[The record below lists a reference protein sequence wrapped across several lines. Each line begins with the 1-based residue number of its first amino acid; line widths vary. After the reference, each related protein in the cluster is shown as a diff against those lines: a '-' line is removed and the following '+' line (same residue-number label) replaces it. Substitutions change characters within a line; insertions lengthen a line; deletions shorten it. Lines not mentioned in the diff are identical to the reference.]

1 MKTIK
6 RITAAMAAL
15 ALAGVVAGCAQ
26 RPAATLSDEA
36 LLDSVERRTF
46 DYFWSGAEPNSGLAC
61 ERINMDGIYPE
72 NDETVVT
79 TGGSGFGILALI
91 AGMERGYVTREQGI
105 ERFERIVS
113 FLERADRFHG
123 AWPHWIEGRTGR
135 VKPFGKKDNGGDLVE
150 TAFLV
155 QGLLAA
161 HQYFAQGNE
170 REQALAQRIDTL
182 WRGVEWSWYR
192 NGQNVLYWHWSP
204 EYGWEMNFAV
214 HGFNECLVMYI
225 LAAASPTYPIDREV
239 YTEGWAENG
248 AIVDE
253 HEVEGYRL
261 RLRYQG
267 VEAGP
272 LFWAHYSFLGLDPRG
287 LRDDYCEDYFGEMR
301 DYSLINRAY
310 CIRNPRH
317 YKGYGTDCWGLTAGY
332 AAHAPVEREDR
343 GVIAPTAALSSIVY
357 TPEES
362 MDVMR
367 YLYGP
372 LHEKVWGPYGFY
384 DAFSQTDDWYPQK
397 YLAIDQGPIAVMIEN
412 HRSELL
418 WRLFMSHP
426 DVQNGLRKLGF
437 ESPIGRCVPFIQI
450 EQKNV
455 TRKGTLKSVTQP
467 WKIATTAYCG
477 PATRVRI
484 GRVVSKV
491 VAPPDEI
498 AASGPKRPATHG
510 AASSVKS
517 SRRTLQSRA
526 TVPSSTLRSSEMK
539 MLDSE

>member
-6 RITAAMAAL
+6 RITAAVAAL

-301 DYSLINRAY
+301 NYSLINRAY

-317 YKGYGTDCWGLTAGY
+317 YKGYGKDCWGLTASYSTAGY

-426 DVQNGLRKLGF
+426 GVQNLSLI
-437 ESPIGRCVPFIQI
+437 PI
-450 EQKNV
+450 
-455 TRKGTLKSVTQP
+455 
-467 WKIATTAYCG
+467 
-477 PATRVRI
+477 
-484 GRVVSKV
+484 
-491 VAPPDEI
+491 
-498 AASGPKRPATHG
+498 
-510 AASSVKS
+510 
-517 SRRTLQSRA
+517 
-526 TVPSSTLRSSEMK
+526 
-539 MLDSE
+539 

>member
-1 MKTIK
+1 MKMIGK
-6 RITAAMAAL
+6 ITAAVAAL
-15 ALAGVVAGCAQ
+15 ALAGGVAGCGQ
-26 RPAATLSDEA
+26 RPVATLSDEA
-36 LLDSVERRTF
+36 LMDSVERRTF
-46 DYFWSGAEPNSGLAC
+46 DYFWAGAEPNSGLAR
-61 ERINMDGIYPE
+61 ERIHMDGVYPE

-79 TGGSGFGILALI
+79 TGGSGFGLLALI
-91 AGMERGYVTREQGI
+91 AGMERGYVAREEGI
-105 ERFERIVS
+105 GRFERIVS

-123 AWPHWIEGRTGR
+123 AWPHWIEGTTGR
-135 VKPFGKKDNGGDLVE
+135 VKPFGRKDNGGDLVE

-170 REQALAQRIDTL
+170 REQALAERIDAL

-253 HEVEGYRL
+253 HAVEGYRL

-267 VEAGP
+267 TEAGP

-287 LRDDYCEDYFGEMR
+287 LKDDYCEDYSAEMR
-301 DYSLINRAY
+301 DYSLVNRAY
-310 CIRNPRH
+310 CIRNPKH
-317 YKGYGTDCWGLTAGY
+317 YEGYGENCWGLTASYSTAGY

-357 TPEES
+357 TPEAS

-367 YLYGP
+367 HLYGP
-372 LHEKVWGPYGFY
+372 LRDKVWGAYGFY
-384 DAFSQTDDWYPQK
+384 DAFSQSDDWYPQR

-426 DVQNGLRKLGF
+426 DVQRGLRKLGF
-437 ESPIGRCVPFIQI
+437 ESPV
-450 EQKNV
+450 
-455 TRKGTLKSVTQP
+455 
-467 WKIATTAYCG
+467 
-477 PATRVRI
+477 
-484 GRVVSKV
+484 
-491 VAPPDEI
+491 
-498 AASGPKRPATHG
+498 
-510 AASSVKS
+510 
-517 SRRTLQSRA
+517 LQ
-526 TVPSSTLRSSEMK
+526 
-539 MLDSE
+539 

>member
-301 DYSLINRAY
+301 NYSLINRAY

-317 YKGYGTDCWGLTAGY
+317 YKGYGKDCWGLTASYSTAGY

-384 DAFSQTDDWYPQK
+384 DAFSQIDDWYPQK

-437 ESPIGRCVPFIQI
+437 ESPV
-450 EQKNV
+450 
-455 TRKGTLKSVTQP
+455 
-467 WKIATTAYCG
+467 
-477 PATRVRI
+477 
-484 GRVVSKV
+484 
-491 VAPPDEI
+491 
-498 AASGPKRPATHG
+498 
-510 AASSVKS
+510 
-517 SRRTLQSRA
+517 LQ
-526 TVPSSTLRSSEMK
+526 
-539 MLDSE
+539 

>member
-6 RITAAMAAL
+6 RFAAAVAAL
-15 ALAGVVAGCAQ
+15 ALAGVVAGCGQ

-36 LLDSVERRTF
+36 LMDTVERRTF
-46 DYFWSGAEPNSGLAC
+46 DYFWSGAEPNSGLAR
-61 ERINMDGIYPE
+61 ERIHMDGLYPE

-91 AGMERGYVTREQGI
+91 AGIERGYITREQGV

-123 AWPHWIEGRTGR
+123 AWPHWIEGTTGR
-135 VKPFGKKDNGGDLVE
+135 VKPFGRKDNGGDLVE

-161 HQYFAQGNE
+161 HQYFAPGNE
-170 REQALAQRIDTL
+170 RERRLAERIDTL

-204 EYGWEMNFAV
+204 EYGWEMDFAV
-214 HGFNECLVMYI
+214 HGFNECLVMYL
-225 LAAASPTYPIDREV
+225 LAAASPTYPVDREV

-248 AIVDE
+248 AIVDP
-253 HEVEGYRL
+253 HEVEGYPL
-261 RLRYQG
+261 HLRYQG

-287 LRDDYCEDYFGEMR
+287 LRDAYCDDYRDEMR
-301 DYSLINRAY
+301 NYSLINRAY
-310 CIRNPRH
+310 CIRNPKH
-317 YKGYGTDCWGLTAGY
+317 YKGYGRDCWGLTASYSTAGY

-357 TPEES
+357 TPEAS
-362 MDVMR
+362 MEVMR
-367 YLYGP
+367 HLYGP
-372 LHEKVWGPYGFY
+372 LRDKVWGLYGFY
-384 DAFSQTDDWYPQK
+384 DAFSQTDDWYPQR

-426 DVQNGLRKLGF
+426 DVQRGLRKLGF
-437 ESPIGRCVPFIQI
+437 GSP
-450 EQKNV
+450 
-455 TRKGTLKSVTQP
+455 
-467 WKIATTAYCG
+467 A
-477 PATRVRI
+477 
-484 GRVVSKV
+484 
-491 VAPPDEI
+491 
-498 AASGPKRPATHG
+498 
-510 AASSVKS
+510 
-517 SRRTLQSRA
+517 LQ
-526 TVPSSTLRSSEMK
+526 
-539 MLDSE
+539 

>member
-6 RITAAMAAL
+6 RITAAVAAL

-214 HGFNECLVMYI
+214 HGFNE
-225 LAAASPTYPIDREV
+225 
-239 YTEGWAENG
+239 
-248 AIVDE
+248 

-317 YKGYGTDCWGLTAGY
+317 YKGYGKDCWGLTASYSTAGY

-437 ESPIGRCVPFIQI
+437 DSPV
-450 EQKNV
+450 
-455 TRKGTLKSVTQP
+455 
-467 WKIATTAYCG
+467 
-477 PATRVRI
+477 
-484 GRVVSKV
+484 
-491 VAPPDEI
+491 
-498 AASGPKRPATHG
+498 
-510 AASSVKS
+510 
-517 SRRTLQSRA
+517 LQ
-526 TVPSSTLRSSEMK
+526 
-539 MLDSE
+539 

>member
-6 RITAAMAAL
+6 RITAAVAAL

-317 YKGYGTDCWGLTAGY
+317 YKGYGKDCWGLTASYSTAGY

-426 DVQNGLRKLGF
+426 DVQNGLRKL
-437 ESPIGRCVPFIQI
+437 
-450 EQKNV
+450 KNV